1 MAALVAA
8 AAALVLLGA
17 GASALS
23 GSDSLISLGYLTETF
38 QPSAQKQADSAA
50 EQILQGTYDAAV
62 KKMDQLAQGTGT
74 GDSRPYS
81 GSFSGYDVQA
91 FRQDRKA
98 LRLRDDEVFRRHAA
112 AARARF
118 PARAARHVPQYDAG
132 ELLLRGE
139 KSRIDAATPHPPGQA
154 RHLPPLG
161 KAKNAGIRAVLS
173 KPSPAG
179 EGGPLAV
186 DEVSCRLSA

>member
-81 GSFSGYDVQA
+81 GSFSSRRLLA
-91 FRQDRKA
+91 TA
-98 LRLRDDEVFRRHAA
+98 LRLLPSFSAA
-112 AARARF
+112 ASWVR
-118 PARAARHVPQYDAG
+118 
-132 ELLLRGE
+132 
-139 KSRIDAATPHPPGQA
+139 PHFS
-154 RHLPPLG
+154 
-161 KAKNAGIRAVLS
+161 IS
-173 KPSPAG
+173 
-179 EGGPLAV
+179 
-186 DEVSCRLSA
+186 